1 MELYKKQ
8 ASMGSTYDIYNK
20 QAPVTEGR
28 NDYYEKHRRHGGSAK
43 AYFAELAQM
52 GRLPDP
58 QQSAPN
64 PMEKRITPENER
76 KAMGTGM
83 GQRGMINY

>member
-1 MELYKKQ
+1 MDLYKKQ

-20 QAPVTEGR
+20 QAPVTQGR
-28 NDYYEKHRRHGGSAK
+28 NDYYAKHHRHGGSAQS
-43 AYFAELAQM
+43 YFAELEQM
-52 GRLPDP
+52 MRLPENK
-58 QQSAPN
+58 QSAPN

-83 GQRGMINY
+83 GQRGMMNY